1 MIHVKSLLFRIV
13 SDTVFTMLENI
24 ADQAKLFTVF
34 LHEELKNWIHE
45 CGYTTRELEE
55 ITGINK
61 DKISRAIYRGQKPI
75 TVLELDLI
83 CKAIEVNPTTII
95 RVAEAKTN
103 AAIAEVRANAII
115 ENENIA

>member
-13 SDTVFTMLENI
+13 SDTVCTMLENI

-61 DKISRAIYRGQKPI
+61 DKISRARTCCPHGDFRGGFFTSPDIFKK
-75 TVLELDLI
+75 LE
-83 CKAIEVNPTTII
+83 
-95 RVAEAKTN
+95 
-103 AAIAEVRANAII
+103 
-115 ENENIA
+115 